1 MGGAATKVAP
11 NPDGGVEVRTPETL
25 QWQDPTRIFKE
36 VDVDSNQSI
45 SSDELKSALQ
55 KQGYDDVVFATLMGE
70 LDVDSDGCIAFDEW
84 RKGFYASSFVHVRPS
99 TAEDFGDLHMRTYSG
114 IVQWGGC
121 TIAETAKRAIT
132 VAQLERV
139 YSHIDRRCKPEGWA
153 DKSGNQ
159 RTPGTVT
166 LYDAARFVI
175 KPATYVKQCSFVE
188 LIAFEEQVP
197 LYFVSHW
204 WGESVLDFVKCLKQ
218 HAVDRVLGVDSPYWV
233 CAYANNQWKLDDE
246 IGGSLEESSFRKAM
260 KLSFGTVT
268 VLDEGGI
275 TFSRIWCGYEIF
287 TSLAGDSH
295 KTYDVYTCPKQGGA
309 VGLVEGLS
317 AGDIN
322 AGAKQKRES
331 AFPLERVRLD
341 IQLQSAQ
348 ASVEADRKAI
358 LNAIV
363 GAAADAEPP
372 EEHASYTRLNNMLA
386 GRFAAGM
393 VRTVIARGKKLDPY
407 FAAIKA
413 SAATSLVIDL
423 SNLIKCTDKELK
435 LLTAALPNSLESLN
449 LQLKGSKATEEGV
462 TALFKHV
469 CNLPRMR
476 RLESDALTSTH
487 MPLVMKMAMLEEF
500 PARGR
505 LFPCAMALINAAAKC
520 AATLKSLDVSLDSRF
535 RDGAPAGPA
544 GAAALALG
552 LAANS
557 ALTKLSLAST
567 FLGEEGTKAICE
579 ALKQNK
585 TLKELDLSG
594 CDNIGRAAGAK
605 HVADML
611 GVNGAIDQKRICKSS
626 WPFRGVDCL
635 CLPEVPVASN
645 LIG

>member
-1 MGGAATKVAP
+1 MGASIAKVVP
-11 NPDGGVEVRTPETL
+11 NPAGGVEVRRPETL

-36 VDVDSNQSI
+36 IDVNSNQHI

-55 KQGYDDVVFATLMGE
+55 KQGYDDAVFSTLMGE
-70 LDVDSDGCIAFDEW
+70 LDFDSDGCVTFDEW
-84 RKGFYASSFVHVRPS
+84 RKGFYASSFVHVRPPA
-99 TAEDFGDLHMRTYSG
+99 AEDFADLHDGQR
-114 IVQWGGC
+114 GGC

-132 VAQLERV
+132 GAQLQRV
-139 YSHIDRRCKPEGWA
+139 CSHISRRCKPEGWA
-153 DKSGNQ
+153 DKSGQQ

-175 KPATYVKQCSFVE
+175 KPATYVKQCSLVE
-188 LIAFEEQVP
+188 LIAFGEQVP

-218 HAVDRVLGVDSPYWV
+218 HAVDRGLGDHGPYWV

-295 KTYDVYTCPKQGGA
+295 KTYDVYTCPKQGA

-317 AGDIN
+317 AGDKD

-372 EEHASYTRLNNMLA
+372 DEHASYARLNNMLA

-413 SAATSLVIDL
+413 SAAKSLVSDL
-423 SNLIKCTDKELK
+423 SNLRMCTDKELK
-435 LLTAALPNSLESLN
+435 LLTAALPDSLESLN
-449 LQLKGSKATEEGV
+449 LQLKGTKATEEGV

-476 RLESDALTSTH
+476 RLESDALTLTH
-487 MPLVMKMAMLEEF
+487 MPLVMKMALIEEF
-500 PARGR
+500 PERGR
-505 LFPCAMALINAAAKC
+505 LFPSVMALINAAAKC
-520 AATLKSLDVSLDSRF
+520 AATLKSETALLQMGTRWERRLSR
-535 RDGAPAGPA
+535 
-544 GAAALALG
+544 
-552 LAANS
+552 
-557 ALTKLSLAST
+557 
-567 FLGEEGTKAICE
+567 
-579 ALKQNK
+579 
-585 TLKELDLSG
+585 
-594 CDNIGRAAGAK
+594 
-605 HVADML
+605 
-611 GVNGAIDQKRICKSS
+611 
-626 WPFRGVDCL
+626 CL
-635 CLPEVPVASN
+635 RVIP
-645 LIG
+645 

>member
-11 NPDGGVEVRTPETL
+11 NPDGGVEVRTPDTL

-70 LDVDSDGCIAFDEW
+70 LDLDSDGCITIDEW
-84 RKGFYASSFVHVRPS
+84 RKGFYASSFVHVRPPA
-99 TAEDFGDLHMRTYSG
+99 AEDFADLHGDQR
-114 IVQWGGC
+114 GGC

-132 VAQLERV
+132 GAQLQRV
-139 YSHIDRRCKPEGWA
+139 CSHISRRCKPEGWA

-175 KPATYVKQCSFVE
+175 KPATYAAQCSLVE
-188 LIAFEEQVP
+188 LIAFGEQVP

-204 WGESVLDFVKCLKQ
+204 WGEPVLDFVKCLEQ
-218 HAVDRVLGVDSPYWV
+218 HAVDRGLGVDSPYWV

-287 TSLAGDSH
+287 TSLAGDKH
-295 KTYDVYTCPKQGGA
+295 KTYDVYTCLKGGA

-317 AGDIN
+317 AGDKD

-331 AFPLERVRLD
+331 GFPLERVRLD

-393 VRTVIARGKKLDPY
+393 VRTVIARGKKLGPY
-407 FAAIKA
+407 FAAMKA
-413 SAATSLVIDL
+413 SASTSLVIDL
-423 SNLIKCTDKELK
+423 SNLIKCTDKELQ
-435 LLTAALPNSLESLN
+435 LLMAALPNSLESLN
-449 LQLKGSKATEEGV
+449 LQLKGTKATEEGV

-520 AATLKSLDVSLDSRF
+520 AATLKFLDVSLDSRF

-585 TLKELDLSG
+585 TLKELDLS
-594 CDNIGRAAGAK
+594 DNNIGRGAAGAK

-611 GVNGAIDQKRICKSS
+611 GVNGA
-626 WPFRGVDCL
+626 L
-635 CLPEVPVASN
+635 TEVCWALAQMCSH
-645 LIG
+645 LH

>member
-11 NPDGGVEVRTPETL
+11 NPDGGVEVRTPDTL

-70 LDVDSDGCIAFDEW
+70 LDLNSDGCITIDEW
-84 RKGFYASSFVHVRPS
+84 RKGFYASSFVHVRPPA
-99 TAEDFGDLHMRTYSG
+99 AEDFADLHGDQR
-114 IVQWGGC
+114 GGC

-132 VAQLERV
+132 GAQLQRV
-139 YSHIDRRCKPEGWA
+139 CSHISRRCKPEGWA
-153 DKSGNQ
+153 DKSGKQ

-175 KPATYVKQCSFVE
+175 KPATYAAQCSLVE
-188 LIAFEEQVP
+188 LIAFGEQVP

-204 WGESVLDFVKCLKQ
+204 WGEPVLDFVKCLEQ
-218 HAVDRVLGVDSPYWV
+218 HAVDRGLGVDSPYWV

-287 TSLAGDSH
+287 TSLAGDKH
-295 KTYDVYTCPKQGGA
+295 KTYDVYTCLKGGA

-317 AGDIN
+317 AGDKD

-331 AFPLERVRLD
+331 GFPLERVRLD

-393 VRTVIARGKKLDPY
+393 VRTVIARGKKLGPY
-407 FAAIKA
+407 FAAMKA
-413 SAATSLVIDL
+413 SASTSLVIDL
-423 SNLIKCTDKELK
+423 SNLIKCTDKELQ
-435 LLTAALPNSLESLN
+435 LLMAALPNSLESLN
-449 LQLKGSKATEEGV
+449 LQLKGTKATEEGV

-520 AATLKSLDVSLDSRF
+520 AATLKFLDVSLDSRF

-585 TLKELDLSG
+585 TLKELDLS
-594 CDNIGRAAGAK
+594 DNNIGRGAAGAK

-611 GVNGAIDQKRICKSS
+611 GVNGA
-626 WPFRGVDCL
+626 L
-635 CLPEVPVASN
+635 TEVCWALAQMCSH
-645 LIG
+645 LH

>member
-1 MGGAATKVAP
+1 
-11 NPDGGVEVRTPETL
+11 
-25 QWQDPTRIFKE
+25 
-36 VDVDSNQSI
+36 
-45 SSDELKSALQ
+45 
-55 KQGYDDVVFATLMGE
+55 
-70 LDVDSDGCIAFDEW
+70 
-84 RKGFYASSFVHVRPS
+84 
-99 TAEDFGDLHMRTYSG
+99 
-114 IVQWGGC
+114 
-121 TIAETAKRAIT
+121 
-132 VAQLERV
+132 
-139 YSHIDRRCKPEGWA
+139 
-153 DKSGNQ
+153 
-159 RTPGTVT
+159 
-166 LYDAARFVI
+166 
-175 KPATYVKQCSFVE
+175 
-188 LIAFEEQVP
+188 
-197 LYFVSHW
+197 
-204 WGESVLDFVKCLKQ
+204 
-218 HAVDRVLGVDSPYWV
+218 LGVDSPYWV

-287 TSLAGDSH
+287 TSLAGDSN

-449 LQLKGSKATEEGV
+449 LQLKGTKATEEGV

>member
-1 MGGAATKVAP
+1 MGASIAKVVP
-11 NPDGGVEVRTPETL
+11 NPAGGVEVRRPETL

-36 VDVDSNQSI
+36 IDVNSNQHI

-55 KQGYDDVVFATLMGE
+55 KQGYDDAVFSTLMGE
-70 LDVDSDGCIAFDEW
+70 LDFDSDGCVTFDEW
-84 RKGFYASSFVHVRPS
+84 RKGFYASSFVHVRPPA
-99 TAEDFGDLHMRTYSG
+99 AEDFADLHDGQR
-114 IVQWGGC
+114 GGC

-132 VAQLERV
+132 GAQLQRV
-139 YSHIDRRCKPEGWA
+139 CSHISRRCKPEGWA
-153 DKSGNQ
+153 DKSGQQ

-175 KPATYVKQCSFVE
+175 KPATYVKQCSLVE
-188 LIAFEEQVP
+188 LIAFGEQVP

-218 HAVDRVLGVDSPYWV
+218 HAVDRGLGDHGPYWV

-260 KLSFGTVT
+260 KLSLGTVT

-295 KTYDVYTCPKQGGA
+295 KTYDVYTCPKQGA

-317 AGDIN
+317 AGDKD

-372 EEHASYTRLNNMLA
+372 DEHASYTRLNNMLA

-413 SAATSLVIDL
+413 SAAKSLVSDL
-423 SNLIKCTDKELK
+423 SNLRMCTDKELK
-435 LLTAALPNSLESLN
+435 LLTAALPDSLESLN
-449 LQLKGSKATEEGV
+449 LQLKGTKATEEGV

-476 RLESDALTSTH
+476 RLEADALTLTH
-487 MPLVMKMAMLEEF
+487 MPLVMKKLEEF

-505 LFPCAMALINAAAKC
+505 LFPSAMALINAAAKC
-520 AATLKSLDVSLDSRF
+520 AATLKSLDVSLDSHF
-535 RDGAPAGPA
+535 RDRTPANGHEMEVQIVKVLE
-544 GAAALALG
+544 G
-552 LAANS
+552 NS
-557 ALTKLSLAST
+557 LTS
-567 FLGEEGTKAICE
+567 
-579 ALKQNK
+579 
-585 TLKELDLSG
+585 
-594 CDNIGRAAGAK
+594 
-605 HVADML
+605 V
-611 GVNGAIDQKRICKSS
+611 
-626 WPFRGVDCL
+626 
-635 CLPEVPVASN
+635 
-645 LIG
+645 

>member
-1 MGGAATKVAP
+1 MGASITKVAP
-11 NPDGGVEVRTPETL
+11 NPDDGVEVRTPETL

-36 VDVDSNQSI
+36 IDVNSNQRI

-55 KQGYDDVVFATLMGE
+55 KQGYDDAVFSTLMGE
-70 LDVDSDGCIAFDEW
+70 LDFDSDGCVTFDEW
-84 RKGFYASSFVHVRPS
+84 RKGFYASSFVHVRPPA
-99 TAEDFGDLHMRTYSG
+99 AEDFADLHDGQR
-114 IVQWGGC
+114 GGC

-132 VAQLERV
+132 GAQLQRV
-139 YSHIDRRCKPEGWA
+139 CSHISRRCKPEGWT
-153 DKSGNQ
+153 DKSGQQ

-175 KPATYVKQCSFVE
+175 KPATYVKQCSLVE
-188 LIAFEEQVP
+188 LIAFGEQVP

-204 WGESVLDFVKCLKQ
+204 WGEPVLDFVKCLEQ
-218 HAVDRVLGVDSPYWV
+218 HAVDRGLGVDSPYWV

-287 TSLAGDSH
+287 TSLAGDRH
-295 KTYDVYTCPKQGGA
+295 KTYDVYTCPKQGA

-317 AGDIN
+317 AGDKD

-372 EEHASYTRLNNMLA
+372 DEHASYTRLNNMLA

-413 SAATSLVIDL
+413 SAAKSLVIDL

-435 LLTAALPNSLESLN
+435 LLTAALPDSLESLN
-449 LQLKGSKATEEGV
+449 LQLKGTKATEEGV

-476 RLESDALTSTH
+476 RLEADALTLTH
-487 MPLVMKMAMLEEF
+487 MPLVMKMALLEEF

-505 LFPCAMALINAAAKC
+505 LFPSAMALINAAAKC
-520 AATLKSLDVSLDSRF
+520 AATLKSLDVSLDSHF
-535 RDGAPAGPA
+535 RDRTPANGHEMKVQIVKVLE
-544 GAAALALG
+544 G
-552 LAANS
+552 NS
-557 ALTKLSLAST
+557 LTSVRSLT
-567 FLGEEGTKAICE
+567 HKPT
-579 ALKQNK
+579 
-585 TLKELDLSG
+585 
-594 CDNIGRAAGAK
+594 
-605 HVADML
+605 
-611 GVNGAIDQKRICKSS
+611 
-626 WPFRGVDCL
+626 
-635 CLPEVPVASN
+635 PVRHN
-645 LIG
+645 